1 MKPTIF
7 CMKLQERDF
16 SNVSFVIRHTVI
28 PLIAQVSQDQ
38 TVNNNSFGQ
47 DIGDITGDAAF
58 AADLASKGFDNL
70 WKDTLNGHLY
80 ASIANVGTL
89 FAVGTLLIFL
99 IQWIK
104 AMLESEHYR
113 PMSEMIWP
121 LVVIILLS
129 SHGKILAGATLG
141 LREMIQQTNQTML
154 ETVTASVRL
163 QEAYQTVMRLN
174 GDIEAIRKLQEQ
186 CAQISNPTQ
195 QKECYEN
202 NQKKADE
209 IIKSAQRNILF
220 QRINILEQTKE
231 SLGRIL
237 RIPQSVIQTVFRI
250 VLFSIGYAYQWII
263 EISLLITALFGP
275 LAVGGSLLPMAKK
288 PIISWLTAMFSIGLA
303 KLSYNMICGLV
314 AIMMF
319 NSAFFDPMIFP
330 IIVGFFAPILSVC
343 LATGGGLSI
352 LNGITNIGSLG
363 ISTLINVTKISLL
376 QKSAPKSYIDD
387 E

>member
-163 QEAYQTVMRLN
+163 QEAYQTVRSR
-174 GDIEAIRKLQEQ
+174 A
-186 CAQISNPTQ
+186 
-195 QKECYEN
+195 
-202 NQKKADE
+202 
-209 IIKSAQRNILF
+209 
-220 QRINILEQTKE
+220 
-231 SLGRIL
+231 
-237 RIPQSVIQTVFRI
+237 
-250 VLFSIGYAYQWII
+250 
-263 EISLLITALFGP
+263 EISYLF
-275 LAVGGSLLPMAKK
+275 
-288 PIISWLTAMFSIGLA
+288 
-303 KLSYNMICGLV
+303 
-314 AIMMF
+314 
-319 NSAFFDPMIFP
+319 
-330 IIVGFFAPILSVC
+330 
-343 LATGGGLSI
+343 
-352 LNGITNIGSLG
+352 LG
-363 ISTLINVTKISLL
+363 I
-376 QKSAPKSYIDD
+376 